1 MMEKIFLESVQKRM
15 RAYKKLGEDAM
26 AQLSDGELYYRP
38 NEYSNSVAQV
48 VQHLSGNMRS
58 RWTHFLTED
67 GEKPWRNRDS
77 EFEEHE
83 GNRDSLLQQ
92 WESGW
97 QVFLDTLDN
106 LKEED
111 LVKIIH
117 IRTEPMAVADAILRQ
132 LTHYPYHIGQIIY
145 LAKVIR
151 GESWKSLSIAKG
163 KSEDFN
169 RKMKEG
175 DIG

>member
-1 MMEKIFLESVQKRM
+1 MIEKIFLESALKRM
-15 RAYKKLGEDAM
+15 RAYKKLAEDAM
-26 AQLSDGELYYRP
+26 AQLSDGELFYRP
-38 NEYSNSVAQV
+38 NEYSNSIAQV

-67 GEKPWRNRDS
+67 GEKTWRNRDS
-77 EFEEHE
+77 EFEDQE
-83 GNRDSLLQQ
+83 GNRDSLMQQ
-92 WESGW
+92 WDSGW
-97 QVFLDTLDN
+97 QVFLDTLDS

-117 IRTEPMAVADAILRQ
+117 IRTEPLAVADAILRQ
-132 LTHYPYHIGQIIY
+132 LTHYPYHIGQIVY
-145 LAKVIR
+145 FAKVIR

-169 RKMKEG
+169 REMKEG
-175 DIG
+175 GY